1 MSINGDHCAH
11 YDHPPRES
19 KGRDPPRREKRGQ
32 AYPARH
38 THGLSHAGSGLL
50 QSKRG
55 AREQRGQTQ
64 RCRQSTLEE
73 RDGQIGHGP
82 RDWHIPWRGLA
93 LGLLLAPDG
102 DMGAL
107 RGGRW
112 LKLFET
118 GSLCRGCACSAVIA
132 AATQPCRASPQA
144 LCLRLQCPCVHV
156 SAMPAIAGPSPRRC
170 RDPWRAGVKNRPDAT
185 LPRQS
190 VLDAE

>member
-19 KGRDPPRREKRGQ
+19 KAGTRRGGKS
-32 AYPARH
+32 ADKPILPA

-73 RDGQIGHGP
+73 RDGQIGYGP

-132 AATQPCRASPQA
+132 AATQPMP
-144 LCLRLQCPCVHV
+144 CLAPSLVFVFAPAVSMCPCVGHACYCRV
-156 SAMPAIAGPSPRRC
+156 VAAAMP
-170 RDPWRAGVKNRPDAT
+170 
-185 LPRQS
+185 
-190 VLDAE
+190 